1 MSIEN
6 KIVVVGSGYVG
17 MSLAT
22 MLAKKHYVTVL
33 DIDAN
38 RVESINQRKST
49 IKDDDIEEALINQK
63 LNIIATTNK
72 EEAYKDAHYII
83 VCTPT
88 NFDESTYFF
97 DTSVVDLVSREASS
111 INQDALIIIK
121 STIPVGHTLKLQ
133 NILKTNNIIFSP
145 EFLREGSA
153 LKDNLYPSR
162 IIVGNE
168 SEKSDEFG
176 EILADSS
183 SEEISPISMSSSD
196 AEAVKLFSNTYL
208 AMRISFFNELD
219 TFALA
224 KDLNTENIIDGISL
238 DPRIG
243 NGYNNPSFGYGGYC
257 LPKDTKQLLA
267 NFEELPQTLIKAI
280 ISSNEYRQ
288 KFIVDQI
295 LNLNPESVG
304 IYRLIMKKGSDNF
317 RASAVMEILR
327 MIKEKNIKTY
337 IFEPL
342 LNQEIFDDSI
352 VIDDLNEFKSRSDLI
367 IANRISE
374 DLEDIKSKVYCRDIY
389 KRD

>member
-1 MSIEN
+1 MRIEN

-22 MLAKKHYVTVL
+22 MLSKKHDVTVL
-33 DIDAN
+33 DIDAE
-38 RVESINQRKST
+38 RVEAINQRKST
-49 IKDDDIEEALINQK
+49 IKDDDIEEALLNQQ
-63 LNIIATTNK
+63 LNIKATTNK

-97 DTSVVDLVSREASS
+97 DTSVVDLVSKEASS
-111 INQDALIIIK
+111 INQNALIIIK

-133 NILKTNNIIFSP
+133 NTLKTKNIIFSP

-176 EILADSS
+176 ELLADSAF
-183 SEEISPISMSSSD
+183 EEKTPILMSSSD

-224 KDLNTENIIDGISL
+224 KDLSTENIIDGISL

-243 NGYNNPSFGYGGYC
+243 MGYNNPSFGYGGYC

-280 ISSNEYRQ
+280 ISSNEYRK

-317 RASAVMEILR
+317 RTSAVMEILR

-352 VIDDLNEFKSRSDLI
+352 VIHDLNEFKSRSDLI
-367 IANRISE
+367 IANRISA

>member
-1 MSIEN
+1 MRIEN

-22 MLAKKHYVTVL
+22 MLSEKHHVTVL
-33 DIDAN
+33 DIDAE
-38 RVESINQRKST
+38 RVEAINQRKST
-49 IKDDDIEEALINQK
+49 IKDDDIEEALLNQQ
-63 LNIIATTNK
+63 LNIKATTNK

-97 DTSVVDLVSREASS
+97 DTSVVDLVSKEARS
-111 INQDALIIIK
+111 INQNALIIIK

-133 NILKTNNIIFSP
+133 HTLNTENIIFSP

-176 EILADSS
+176 ELLADSAF
-183 SEEISPISMSSSD
+183 EEKNPILMSSSD

-224 KDLNTENIIDGISL
+224 KDLSTENIIDGISL

-243 NGYNNPSFGYGGYC
+243 MGYNNPSFGYGGYC
-257 LPKDTKQLLA
+257 LPKDTKQLLENLKDNITENLA
-267 NFEELPQTLIKAI
+267 ILIDKKLDLF
-280 ISSNEYRQ
+280 SSTVNN
-288 KFIVDQI
+288 K
-295 LNLNPESVG
+295 
-304 IYRLIMKKGSDNF
+304 
-317 RASAVMEILR
+317 
-327 MIKEKNIKTY
+327 
-337 IFEPL
+337 
-342 LNQEIFDDSI
+342 
-352 VIDDLNEFKSRSDLI
+352 
-367 IANRISE
+367 
-374 DLEDIKSKVYCRDIY
+374 
-389 KRD
+389 

>member
-1 MSIEN
+1 MNTRN

-22 MLAKKHYVTVL
+22 MLSKKYQVCVL
-33 DIDAN
+33 DIDES
-38 RVESINQRKST
+38 RVNAINERTST
-49 IKDDDIEEALINQK
+49 IRDKDIQK
-63 LNIIATTNK
+63 TLSNADLNLHATKNK
-72 EEAYKDAHYII
+72 EEAYKDADFII

-97 DTSVVDLVSREASS
+97 DTSIVDLVSKEANSMCP
-111 INQDALIIIK
+111 NALVVIK

-133 NILKTNNIIFSP
+133 NELKTRNIVFSP

-153 LKDNLYPSR
+153 LRDNLHPSR

-168 SEKSDEFG
+168 SNKSEEFA
-176 EILADSS
+176 EIL
-183 SEEISPISMSSSD
+183 SESASIDIEPILMTSSD

-208 AMRISFFNELD
+208 AMRIAFFNELD

-224 KDLNTENIIDGISL
+224 KNLNTQKIINGISL

-243 NGYNNPSFGYGGYC
+243 KGYNNPSFGYGGYC

-267 NFEELPQTLIKAI
+267 NFEDLPQTLIQAI
-280 ISSNEYRQ
+280 ITSNQYRQ

-295 LNLNPESVG
+295 LNLSPKSIG

-317 RASAVMEILR
+317 RSSAVMEILR
-327 MIKEKNIKTY
+327 MLKDMSVDVFVY
-337 IFEPL
+337 EPL
-342 LNQEIFDDSI
+342 LNQIDIDGAK
-352 VIDDLNEFKSRSDLI
+352 VINDLSEFKNTSEI
-367 IANRISE
+367 IVANRISP
-374 DLEDIKSKVYCRDIY
+374 DLDDVKAKVYCRDIFEI
-389 KRD
+389 D

>member
-1 MSIEN
+1 MNTRN

-22 MLAKKHYVTVL
+22 MLSKKYQVCVL
-33 DIDAN
+33 DIDES
-38 RVESINQRKST
+38 RVNAINERTST
-49 IKDDDIEEALINQK
+49 IRDKDIQK
-63 LNIIATTNK
+63 TLSSADLKLHATKNK
-72 EEAYKDAHYII
+72 EEAYKDADFII

-97 DTSVVDLVSREASS
+97 DTSIVDLVSKEANSMCP
-111 INQDALIIIK
+111 NALVVIK

-133 NILKTNNIIFSP
+133 NELKTRNIVFSP

-153 LKDNLYPSR
+153 LRDNLHPSR

-168 SEKSDEFG
+168 SNKSEEFA
-176 EILADSS
+176 EIL
-183 SEEISPISMSSSD
+183 SESASIDIEPILMTSSD

-208 AMRISFFNELD
+208 AMRIAFFNELD

-224 KDLNTENIIDGISL
+224 KNLNTQKIINGISL

-243 NGYNNPSFGYGGYC
+243 KGYNNPSFGYGGYC

-267 NFEELPQTLIKAI
+267 NFEDLPQTLIQAI
-280 ISSNEYRQ
+280 ITSNQYRQ

-295 LNLNPESVG
+295 LNLSPKSIG

-317 RASAVMEILR
+317 RSSAVMEILR
-327 MIKEKNIKTY
+327 MLKDMSVDVFVY
-337 IFEPL
+337 EPL
-342 LNQEIFDDSI
+342 LNQMDIDGAK
-352 VIDDLNEFKSRSDLI
+352 VINDLNEFKNASEI
-367 IANRISE
+367 IVANRISP
-374 DLEDIKSKVYCRDIY
+374 DLDDVKAKVYCRDIFEI
-389 KRD
+389 D

>member
-1 MSIEN
+1 MNIRN

-22 MLAKKHYVTVL
+22 MLSKKYQVCVL
-33 DIDAN
+33 DIDES
-38 RVESINQRKST
+38 RVNAINERKST
-49 IKDDDIEEALINQK
+49 IRDKDIQK
-63 LNIIATTNK
+63 TLSSADLKLHATKNK
-72 EEAYKDAHYII
+72 EEAYKDADFII

-97 DTSVVDLVSREASS
+97 DTSIVDLVSKEANSMCP
-111 INQDALIIIK
+111 NALVVIK

-133 NILKTNNIIFSP
+133 NELKTRNIVFSP

-153 LKDNLYPSR
+153 LGDNLHPSR

-168 SEKSDEFG
+168 SDKSEEFA
-176 EILADSS
+176 EIL
-183 SEEISPISMSSSD
+183 SESASIDIEPILMTSSD

-208 AMRISFFNELD
+208 AMRIAFFNELD

-224 KDLNTENIIDGISL
+224 KNLNTQKIINGISL

-243 NGYNNPSFGYGGYC
+243 KGYNNPSFGYGGYC

-267 NFEELPQTLIKAI
+267 NFEDLPQTLIQAI
-280 ISSNEYRQ
+280 ITSNQYRQ

-295 LNLNPESVG
+295 LNLSPKSIG

-317 RASAVMEILR
+317 RSSAVMEILH
-327 MIKEKNIKTY
+327 MLKDMSVDVFVY
-337 IFEPL
+337 EPL
-342 LNQEIFDDSI
+342 LNQMDIDGTK
-352 VIDDLNEFKSRSDLI
+352 VINDLNEFKNTSEI
-367 IANRISE
+367 IVANRISP
-374 DLEDIKSKVYCRDIY
+374 DLDDVKAKVYCRDIFEI
-389 KRD
+389 D

>member
-1 MSIEN
+1 MNIRN

-22 MLAKKHYVTVL
+22 MLSKKYQVCVL
-33 DIDAN
+33 DIDES
-38 RVESINQRKST
+38 RVNAINERKST
-49 IKDDDIEEALINQK
+49 IRDKDIQK
-63 LNIIATTNK
+63 TLSSADLKLHATKNK
-72 EEAYKDAHYII
+72 EEAYKDADFII

-97 DTSVVDLVSREASS
+97 DTSIVDLVSKEANSMCP
-111 INQDALIIIK
+111 NALVVIK

-133 NILKTNNIIFSP
+133 NELKTRNIVFSP

-153 LKDNLYPSR
+153 LRDNLHPSR

-168 SEKSDEFG
+168 SDKSEEFA
-176 EILADSS
+176 EIL
-183 SEEISPISMSSSD
+183 SESASIDIEPILMTSSD

-208 AMRISFFNELD
+208 AMRIAFFNELD

-224 KDLNTENIIDGISL
+224 KNLNTQKIINGISL

-243 NGYNNPSFGYGGYC
+243 KGYNNPSFGYGGYC

-267 NFEELPQTLIKAI
+267 NFEDLPQTLIQAI
-280 ISSNEYRQ
+280 ITSNQYRQ

-295 LNLNPESVG
+295 LNLSPKSIG

-317 RASAVMEILR
+317 RSSAVMEILH
-327 MIKEKNIKTY
+327 MLKDMSVDVFVY
-337 IFEPL
+337 EPL
-342 LNQEIFDDSI
+342 LNQMDIDGTK
-352 VIDDLNEFKSRSDLI
+352 VINDLNEFKNTSEI
-367 IANRISE
+367 IVANRISP
-374 DLEDIKSKVYCRDIY
+374 DLDDVKAKVYCRDIFEI
-389 KRD
+389 D

>member
-1 MSIEN
+1 MNTRN

-22 MLAKKHYVTVL
+22 MLSKKYQVCVL
-33 DIDAN
+33 DIDES
-38 RVESINQRKST
+38 RVNAINERKST
-49 IKDDDIEEALINQK
+49 IRDKDIQK
-63 LNIIATTNK
+63 TLSSADLKLHATKNK
-72 EEAYKDAHYII
+72 EEAYKDADFII

-97 DTSVVDLVSREASS
+97 DTSIVDLVSKEANSMCP
-111 INQDALIIIK
+111 NALVVIK

-133 NILKTNNIIFSP
+133 NELKTRNIVFSP

-153 LKDNLYPSR
+153 LGDNLHPSR

-168 SEKSDEFG
+168 SDKSEEFA
-176 EILADSS
+176 EIL
-183 SEEISPISMSSSD
+183 SESASIDIEPILMTSSD

-208 AMRISFFNELD
+208 AMRIAFFNELD

-224 KDLNTENIIDGISL
+224 KNLNTQKIINGISL

-243 NGYNNPSFGYGGYC
+243 KGYNNPSFGYGGYC

-267 NFEELPQTLIKAI
+267 NFEDLPQTLIQAI
-280 ISSNEYRQ
+280 ITSNQYRQ

-295 LNLNPESVG
+295 LNLSPKSIG

-317 RASAVMEILR
+317 RSSAVMEILH
-327 MIKEKNIKTY
+327 MLKDMSVDVFVY
-337 IFEPL
+337 EPL
-342 LNQEIFDDSI
+342 LNQMDIDGTK
-352 VIDDLNEFKSRSDLI
+352 VINDLNEFKNTSEI
-367 IANRISE
+367 IVANRISP
-374 DLEDIKSKVYCRDIY
+374 DLDDVKAKVYCRDIFEI
-389 KRD
+389 D

>member
-1 MSIEN
+1 MNTRN

-22 MLAKKHYVTVL
+22 MLSKKYQVCVL
-33 DIDAN
+33 DIDES
-38 RVESINQRKST
+38 RVNAINERTST
-49 IKDDDIEEALINQK
+49 IRDKDIQK
-63 LNIIATTNK
+63 TLSSADLKLHATKNK
-72 EEAYKDAHYII
+72 EEAYKDADFII

-97 DTSVVDLVSREASS
+97 DTSIVDLVSKEANSMCP
-111 INQDALIIIK
+111 NALVVIK

-133 NILKTNNIIFSP
+133 NELKTRNIVFSP

-153 LKDNLYPSR
+153 LRDNLHPSR

-168 SEKSDEFG
+168 SNKSEEFA
-176 EILADSS
+176 EIL
-183 SEEISPISMSSSD
+183 SESASIDIEPILMTSSD

-208 AMRISFFNELD
+208 AMRIAFFNELD

-224 KDLNTENIIDGISL
+224 KNLNTQKIINGISL

-243 NGYNNPSFGYGGYC
+243 KGYNNPSFGYGGYC

-267 NFEELPQTLIKAI
+267 NFEDLPQTLIQAI
-280 ISSNEYRQ
+280 ITSNQYRQ

-295 LNLNPESVG
+295 LNLSPKSIG

-317 RASAVMEILR
+317 RSSAVMEILR
-327 MIKEKNIKTY
+327 MLKDMSLDVFVY
-337 IFEPL
+337 EPL
-342 LNQEIFDDSI
+342 LNQIDIDGAK
-352 VIDDLNEFKSRSDLI
+352 VINDLSEFKNTSELI
-367 IANRISE
+367 VANRISP
-374 DLEDIKSKVYCRDIY
+374 DLDDVKAKVYCRDIFEI
-389 KRD
+389 D

>member
-1 MSIEN
+1 MNTRN

-22 MLAKKHYVTVL
+22 MLSKKYQVSVL
-33 DIDAN
+33 DIDER
-38 RVESINQRKST
+38 RVNAINERTST
-49 IKDDDIEEALINQK
+49 IRDKDIQKTLSSDDLK
-63 LNIIATTNK
+63 LHATKNK
-72 EEAYKDAHYII
+72 EEAYKDADFII

-97 DTSVVDLVSREASS
+97 DTSIVDLVSKEANSMCP
-111 INQDALIIIK
+111 NALVVIK

-133 NILKTNNIIFSP
+133 NELKTRNIVFSP

-153 LKDNLYPSR
+153 LRDNLHPSR

-168 SEKSDEFG
+168 SDKSEEFA
-176 EILADSS
+176 EIL
-183 SEEISPISMSSSD
+183 SESASIDIEPILMTSSD

-208 AMRISFFNELD
+208 AMRIAFFNELD

-224 KDLNTENIIDGISL
+224 KNLNTQKIINGISL

-243 NGYNNPSFGYGGYC
+243 KGYNNPSFGYGGYC

-267 NFEELPQTLIKAI
+267 NFEDLPQTLIQAI
-280 ISSNEYRQ
+280 ITSNQYRQ

-295 LNLNPESVG
+295 LNLSPKSIG

-317 RASAVMEILR
+317 RSSAVMEILR
-327 MIKEKNIKTY
+327 MLKDMSVDVFVY
-337 IFEPL
+337 EPL
-342 LNQEIFDDSI
+342 LNQNDIDGTK
-352 VIDDLNEFKSRSDLI
+352 VINDLNEFKNTSEI
-367 IANRISE
+367 IVANRISP
-374 DLEDIKSKVYCRDIY
+374 DLDDVKAKVYCRDIFEI
-389 KRD
+389 D

>member
-1 MSIEN
+1 MKTRN

-22 MLAKKHYVTVL
+22 MLSKNYEVCVL
-33 DIDAN
+33 DIDET
-38 RVESINQRKST
+38 RVNAINERKST
-49 IKDDDIEEALINQK
+49 IRDNDIQNALSRSE
-63 LNIIATTNK
+63 LSLSATKNK
-72 EEAYKDAHYII
+72 EEAYKNADFII

-97 DTSVVDLVSREASS
+97 DTSIVDLVSKEANS
-111 INQDALIIIK
+111 ICPNALIVIK

-133 NILKTNNIIFSP
+133 NELKTRNIIFSP

-153 LKDNLYPSR
+153 LRDNLNPSR

-168 SEKSDEFG
+168 SDKSEEFA
-176 EILADSS
+176 EILSQSASID
-183 SEEISPISMSSSD
+183 IMPILMSSSD

-208 AMRISFFNELD
+208 AMRIAFFNELD

-224 KDLNTENIIDGISL
+224 KNLDTQKIINGISL

-243 NGYNNPSFGYGGYC
+243 EGYNNPSFGYGGYC

-267 NFEELPQTLIKAI
+267 NFEDLPQTLIQAI
-280 ISSNEYRQ
+280 ITSNQFRQ

-295 LNLNPESVG
+295 INLNPKSIG

-317 RASAVMEILR
+317 RSSAVMEILR
-327 MIKEKNIKTY
+327 MLKDMTVDVFVY
-337 IFEPL
+337 EPL
-342 LNQEIFDDSI
+342 LNQMDIDGAK
-352 VIDDLNEFKSRSDLI
+352 VINDLNEFKNASEI
-367 IANRISE
+367 IVANRISS
-374 DLEDIKSKVYCRDIY
+374 DLEEVKAKVYCRDIFEI
-389 KRD
+389 D

>member
-1 MSIEN
+1 MNTRN

-22 MLAKKHYVTVL
+22 MLSKKYQVCVL
-33 DIDAN
+33 DIDES
-38 RVESINQRKST
+38 RVNAINERTST
-49 IKDDDIEEALINQK
+49 IRDKDIQK
-63 LNIIATTNK
+63 TLSSADLKLHATKNK
-72 EEAYKDAHYII
+72 EEAYKDADFII

-97 DTSVVDLVSREASS
+97 DTSIVDLVSKEANSMCP
-111 INQDALIIIK
+111 NALVVIK

-133 NILKTNNIIFSP
+133 NELKTRNIVFSP

-153 LKDNLYPSR
+153 LRDNLHPSR

-168 SEKSDEFG
+168 SNKSEEFA
-176 EILADSS
+176 EIL
-183 SEEISPISMSSSD
+183 SESASIDIEPILMTSSD

-208 AMRISFFNELD
+208 AMRIAFFNELD

-224 KDLNTENIIDGISL
+224 KNLNTQKIINGISL

-267 NFEELPQTLIKAI
+267 NFEDLPQTLIQAI
-280 ISSNEYRQ
+280 ITSNQYRQ

-295 LNLNPESVG
+295 LNLSPKSIG

-317 RASAVMEILR
+317 RSSAVMEILR
-327 MIKEKNIKTY
+327 MLKDMSLDVFVY
-337 IFEPL
+337 EPL
-342 LNQEIFDDSI
+342 LNQIDIDGAK
-352 VIDDLNEFKSRSDLI
+352 VINDLSEFKNTSELI
-367 IANRISE
+367 VANRISP
-374 DLEDIKSKVYCRDIY
+374 DLDDVKAKVYCRDIFEI
-389 KRD
+389 D

>member
-1 MSIEN
+1 MNTRN

-22 MLAKKHYVTVL
+22 MLSKKYQVCVL
-33 DIDAN
+33 DIDES
-38 RVESINQRKST
+38 RVNAINERTST
-49 IKDDDIEEALINQK
+49 IRDKDIQK
-63 LNIIATTNK
+63 TLSSADLKLHATKNK
-72 EEAYKDAHYII
+72 EEAYKDADFII

-97 DTSVVDLVSREASS
+97 DTSIVDLVSKEANSMCP
-111 INQDALIIIK
+111 NALVVIK

-133 NILKTNNIIFSP
+133 NELKTRNIVFSP

-153 LKDNLYPSR
+153 LRDNLHPSR

-168 SEKSDEFG
+168 SNKSEEFA
-176 EILADSS
+176 EIL
-183 SEEISPISMSSSD
+183 SESASIDIEPILMTSSD

-208 AMRISFFNELD
+208 AMRIAFFNELD

-224 KDLNTENIIDGISL
+224 KNLNTQKIINGISL

-267 NFEELPQTLIKAI
+267 NFEDLPQTLIQAI
-280 ISSNEYRQ
+280 ITSNQYRQ

-295 LNLNPESVG
+295 LNLSPKSIG

-317 RASAVMEILR
+317 RSSAVMEILR
-327 MIKEKNIKTY
+327 MLKDMSVDVFVY
-337 IFEPL
+337 EPL
-342 LNQEIFDDSI
+342 LNQIDIDGAK
-352 VIDDLNEFKSRSDLI
+352 VINDLSEFKNTSELI
-367 IANRISE
+367 VANRISP
-374 DLEDIKSKVYCRDIY
+374 DLDDVKAKVYCRDIFEI
-389 KRD
+389 D

>member
-1 MSIEN
+1 MNTRN

-22 MLAKKHYVTVL
+22 MLSKKYQVFVL
-33 DIDAN
+33 DIDES
-38 RVESINQRKST
+38 RVNAINERTST
-49 IKDDDIEEALINQK
+49 IRDKDIQK
-63 LNIIATTNK
+63 TLSSADLKLHATKNK
-72 EEAYKDAHYII
+72 EEAYKDADFII

-97 DTSVVDLVSREASS
+97 DTSIVDLVSKEANSMCP
-111 INQDALIIIK
+111 NALVVIK

-133 NILKTNNIIFSP
+133 NELKTRNIVFSP

-153 LKDNLYPSR
+153 LRDNLHPSR

-168 SEKSDEFG
+168 SNKSEEFA
-176 EILADSS
+176 EIL
-183 SEEISPISMSSSD
+183 SESASIDIEPILMTSSD

-208 AMRISFFNELD
+208 AMRIAFFNELD

-224 KDLNTENIIDGISL
+224 KNLNTQKIINGISL

-243 NGYNNPSFGYGGYC
+243 KGYNNPSFGYGGYC

-267 NFEELPQTLIKAI
+267 NFEDLPQTLIQAI
-280 ISSNEYRQ
+280 ITSNQYRQ

-295 LNLNPESVG
+295 LNLSPKSIG

-317 RASAVMEILR
+317 RSSAVMEILR
-327 MIKEKNIKTY
+327 MLKDMSVDVFVY
-337 IFEPL
+337 EPL
-342 LNQEIFDDSI
+342 LNQIDIDGAK
-352 VIDDLNEFKSRSDLI
+352 VINDLSEFKNTSEI
-367 IANRISE
+367 IVANRISP
-374 DLEDIKSKVYCRDIY
+374 DLDDVKAKVYCRDIFEI
-389 KRD
+389 D

>member
-1 MSIEN
+1 MNTRN

-22 MLAKKHYVTVL
+22 MLSKKYQVCVL
-33 DIDAN
+33 DIDER
-38 RVESINQRKST
+38 RVNAINERTST
-49 IKDDDIEEALINQK
+49 IRDKDIQK
-63 LNIIATTNK
+63 TLSSADLKLHATKNK
-72 EEAYKDAHYII
+72 EEAYKDADFII

-97 DTSVVDLVSREASS
+97 DTSIVDLVSKEANSMCP
-111 INQDALIIIK
+111 NALVVIK

-133 NILKTNNIIFSP
+133 NELKTRNIVFSP

-153 LKDNLYPSR
+153 LRDNLHPSR

-168 SEKSDEFG
+168 SDKSEEFA
-176 EILADSS
+176 EIL
-183 SEEISPISMSSSD
+183 SESASIDIEPILMTSSD

-208 AMRISFFNELD
+208 AMRIAFFNELD

-224 KDLNTENIIDGISL
+224 KNLNTQKIINGISL

-243 NGYNNPSFGYGGYC
+243 KGYNNPSFGYGGYC

-267 NFEELPQTLIKAI
+267 NFEDLPQTLIQAI
-280 ISSNEYRQ
+280 ITSNQYRQ

-295 LNLNPESVG
+295 LNLSPKSIG

-317 RASAVMEILR
+317 RSSAVMEILR
-327 MIKEKNIKTY
+327 MLKDMSVDVFVY
-337 IFEPL
+337 EPL
-342 LNQEIFDDSI
+342 LNQNDIDGTK
-352 VIDDLNEFKSRSDLI
+352 VINDLNEFKNTSEI
-367 IANRISE
+367 IVANRISP
-374 DLEDIKSKVYCRDIY
+374 DLDDVKAKVYCRDIFEI
-389 KRD
+389 D

>member
-1 MSIEN
+1 MRIEN

-22 MLAKKHYVTVL
+22 MLSKKHHVTVL
-33 DIDAN
+33 DIDTE
-38 RVESINQRKST
+38 RVEAINQRKST
-49 IKDDDIEEALINQK
+49 IKDDDIEEALLNQK
-63 LNIIATTNK
+63 LNIKATTNK

-97 DTSVVDLVSREASS
+97 DTSVVDLVSKEASS
-111 INQDALIIIK
+111 INQNALIIIK

-133 NILKTNNIIFSP
+133 NTLKTKNIIFSP

-176 EILADSS
+176 ELLADSAF
-183 SEEISPISMSSSD
+183 EEKNPILMSSSD

-224 KDLNTENIIDGISL
+224 KDLSTENIIDGISL

-243 NGYNNPSFGYGGYC
+243 MGYNNPSFGYGGYC

-280 ISSNEYRQ
+280 ISSNKYRQ

-295 LNLNPESVG
+295 LNLNPETVG
-304 IYRLIMKKGSDNF
+304 IYRLTMKKGSDNF
-317 RASAVMEILR
+317 RTSAVMEILK

-352 VIDDLNEFKSRSDLI
+352 VIHDLNEFKTRSDLI
-367 IANRISE
+367 VANRISA

>member
-1 MSIEN
+1 MNTRN

-22 MLAKKHYVTVL
+22 MLSKKYQVCVL
-33 DIDAN
+33 DIDES
-38 RVESINQRKST
+38 RVNAINERTST
-49 IKDDDIEEALINQK
+49 IRDKDIQK
-63 LNIIATTNK
+63 TLSSADLKLHATKNK
-72 EEAYKDAHYII
+72 EEAYKDADFII

-97 DTSVVDLVSREASS
+97 DTSIVDLVSKEANSMCP
-111 INQDALIIIK
+111 NALVVIK

-133 NILKTNNIIFSP
+133 NELKTRNIVFSP

-153 LKDNLYPSR
+153 LRDNLHPSR

-168 SEKSDEFG
+168 SNKSEEFA
-176 EILADSS
+176 EIL
-183 SEEISPISMSSSD
+183 SESASIDIEPILMTSSD

-208 AMRISFFNELD
+208 AMRIAFFNELD

-224 KDLNTENIIDGISL
+224 KNLNTQKIINGISL

-243 NGYNNPSFGYGGYC
+243 KGYNNPSFGYGGYC

-267 NFEELPQTLIKAI
+267 NFEDLPQTLIQAI
-280 ISSNEYRQ
+280 ITSNQYRQ

-295 LNLNPESVG
+295 LNLSPKSIG

-317 RASAVMEILR
+317 RSSAVMEILR
-327 MIKEKNIKTY
+327 MLKDMSVDVFVY
-337 IFEPL
+337 EPL
-342 LNQEIFDDSI
+342 LNQIDIDGAK
-352 VIDDLNEFKSRSDLI
+352 VINDLSEFKNTSEI
-367 IANRISE
+367 IVANRISP
-374 DLEDIKSKVYCRDIY
+374 DLDDVKAKVYCRDIFEI
-389 KRD
+389 D

>member
-1 MSIEN
+1 MRIEN

-22 MLAKKHYVTVL
+22 MLSEKHHVTVL
-33 DIDAN
+33 DIDAE
-38 RVESINQRKST
+38 RVEAINQRKST
-49 IKDDDIEEALINQK
+49 IKDDDIEEALLNQQ
-63 LNIIATTNK
+63 LNIKATTNK

-97 DTSVVDLVSREASS
+97 DTSVVDLVSKEARS
-111 INQDALIIIK
+111 INQNALIIIK

-133 NILKTNNIIFSP
+133 HTLNTENIIFSP

-176 EILADSS
+176 ELLADSAF
-183 SEEISPISMSSSD
+183 EEKNPILMSSSD

-224 KDLNTENIIDGISL
+224 KDLSTENIIDGISL

-243 NGYNNPSFGYGGYC
+243 MGYNNPSFGYGGYC

-317 RASAVMEILR
+317 RTSAVMEILR

-352 VIDDLNEFKSRSDLI
+352 VIHDLNEFKSRSGLI
-367 IANRISE
+367 IANRISA

>member
-1 MSIEN
+1 MNIRN

-22 MLAKKHYVTVL
+22 MLSKKYQVCVL
-33 DIDAN
+33 DIDES
-38 RVESINQRKST
+38 RVNAINERKST
-49 IKDDDIEEALINQK
+49 IRDKDIQK
-63 LNIIATTNK
+63 TLSSADLKLHATKNK
-72 EEAYKDAHYII
+72 EEAYKDADFII

-97 DTSVVDLVSREASS
+97 DTSIVDLVSKEANSMCP
-111 INQDALIIIK
+111 NALVVIK

-133 NILKTNNIIFSP
+133 NELKTRNIVFSP

-153 LKDNLYPSR
+153 LGDNLHPSR

-168 SEKSDEFG
+168 SDKSEEFA
-176 EILADSS
+176 EIL
-183 SEEISPISMSSSD
+183 SESASIDIEPILMTSSD

-208 AMRISFFNELD
+208 AMRIAFFNELD

-224 KDLNTENIIDGISL
+224 KNLNTQKIINGISL

-243 NGYNNPSFGYGGYC
+243 KGYNNPSFGYGGYC

-267 NFEELPQTLIKAI
+267 NFEDLPQTLIQAI
-280 ISSNEYRQ
+280 ITSDQYRQ

-295 LNLNPESVG
+295 LNLSPKSIG

-317 RASAVMEILR
+317 RSSAVMEILH
-327 MIKEKNIKTY
+327 MLKDMSVDVFVY
-337 IFEPL
+337 EPL
-342 LNQEIFDDSI
+342 LNQMDIDGTK
-352 VIDDLNEFKSRSDLI
+352 VINDLNEFKNTSEI
-367 IANRISE
+367 IVANRISP
-374 DLEDIKSKVYCRDIY
+374 DLDDVKAKVYCRDIFEI
-389 KRD
+389 D

>member
-1 MSIEN
+1 MNTRN

-22 MLAKKHYVTVL
+22 MLSKKYQVCVL
-33 DIDAN
+33 DIDES
-38 RVESINQRKST
+38 RVNAINERTST
-49 IKDDDIEEALINQK
+49 IRDKDIQK
-63 LNIIATTNK
+63 TLSSADLKLHATKNK
-72 EEAYKDAHYII
+72 EEAYKDADFII

-97 DTSVVDLVSREASS
+97 DTSIVDLVSKEANSMCP
-111 INQDALIIIK
+111 NALVVIK

-133 NILKTNNIIFSP
+133 NELKTRNIVFSP

-153 LKDNLYPSR
+153 LRDNLHPSR

-168 SEKSDEFG
+168 SNKSEEFA
-176 EILADSS
+176 EIL
-183 SEEISPISMSSSD
+183 SESASIDIEPILMTSSD

-208 AMRISFFNELD
+208 AMRIAFFNELD

-224 KDLNTENIIDGISL
+224 KNLNTQKIINGISL

-243 NGYNNPSFGYGGYC
+243 KGYNNPSFGYGGYC

-267 NFEELPQTLIKAI
+267 NFEDLPQTLIQAI
-280 ISSNEYRQ
+280 ITSNQYRQ

-295 LNLNPESVG
+295 LNLSPKSIG

-317 RASAVMEILR
+317 RSSAVMEILR
-327 MIKEKNIKTY
+327 MLKDMSVDVFVY
-337 IFEPL
+337 EPL
-342 LNQEIFDDSI
+342 LNQMDIDGAK
-352 VIDDLNEFKSRSDLI
+352 VINDLNEFKNASEI
-367 IANRISE
+367 IVANRISS
-374 DLEDIKSKVYCRDIY
+374 DLEEVKAKVYCRDIFEI
-389 KRD
+389 D

>member
-1 MSIEN
+1 MNTRN

-22 MLAKKHYVTVL
+22 MLSKKYQVFVL
-33 DIDAN
+33 DIDES
-38 RVESINQRKST
+38 RVNAINERTST
-49 IKDDDIEEALINQK
+49 IRDKDIQK
-63 LNIIATTNK
+63 TLSSADLKLHATKNK
-72 EEAYKDAHYII
+72 EEAYKDADFII

-97 DTSVVDLVSREASS
+97 DTSIVDLVSKEANSMCP
-111 INQDALIIIK
+111 NALVVIK

-133 NILKTNNIIFSP
+133 NELKTRNIVFSP

-153 LKDNLYPSR
+153 LRDNLHPSR

-168 SEKSDEFG
+168 SNKSEEFA
-176 EILADSS
+176 EIL
-183 SEEISPISMSSSD
+183 SESASIDIEPILMTSSD

-208 AMRISFFNELD
+208 AMRIAFFNELD

-224 KDLNTENIIDGISL
+224 KNLNTQKIINGISL

-243 NGYNNPSFGYGGYC
+243 KGYNNPSFGYGGYC

-267 NFEELPQTLIKAI
+267 NFEDLPQTLIQAI
-280 ISSNEYRQ
+280 ITSNQYRQ

-295 LNLNPESVG
+295 LNLSPKSIG

-317 RASAVMEILR
+317 RSSAVMEILR
-327 MIKEKNIKTY
+327 MLKDMSVDVFVY
-337 IFEPL
+337 EPL
-342 LNQEIFDDSI
+342 LNQIDIDGAK
-352 VIDDLNEFKSRSDLI
+352 VINDLSEFKNTSELI
-367 IANRISE
+367 VANRISP
-374 DLEDIKSKVYCRDIY
+374 DLEDVKAKLFDLVT
-389 KRD
+389 

>member
-1 MSIEN
+1 MNTRN

-22 MLAKKHYVTVL
+22 MLSKKYQVCVL
-33 DIDAN
+33 DIDES
-38 RVESINQRKST
+38 RVNAINERTST
-49 IKDDDIEEALINQK
+49 IRDKDIQK
-63 LNIIATTNK
+63 TLSSADLKLHATKNK
-72 EEAYKDAHYII
+72 EEAYKDADFII

-97 DTSVVDLVSREASS
+97 DTSIVDLVSKEANSMCP
-111 INQDALIIIK
+111 NALVVIK

-133 NILKTNNIIFSP
+133 NELKTRNIVFSP

-153 LKDNLYPSR
+153 LRDNLHPSR

-168 SEKSDEFG
+168 SNKSEEFA
-176 EILADSS
+176 EIL
-183 SEEISPISMSSSD
+183 SESASIDIEPILMTSSD

-208 AMRISFFNELD
+208 AMRIAFFNELD

-224 KDLNTENIIDGISL
+224 KNLNTQKIINGISL

-243 NGYNNPSFGYGGYC
+243 KGYNNPSFGYGGYC

-267 NFEELPQTLIKAI
+267 NFEDLPQTLIQAI
-280 ISSNEYRQ
+280 ITSNQYRQ

-295 LNLNPESVG
+295 LNLSPKSIG

-317 RASAVMEILR
+317 RSSAVMEILR
-327 MIKEKNIKTY
+327 MLKDMSVDVFVY
-337 IFEPL
+337 EPL
-342 LNQEIFDDSI
+342 LNQIDIDGAK
-352 VIDDLNEFKSRSDLI
+352 VINDLSEFKNTSELI
-367 IANRISE
+367 VANRISP
-374 DLEDIKSKVYCRDIY
+374 DLDDVKAKVYCRDIFEI
-389 KRD
+389 D